1 MYRRVSTGFFI
12 FKYRIFYWIKQILYK
27 VIENFLS
34 VFEKGYPKNKKYTR
48 WSNKWT
54 YEVEIVADVTSFH
67 RMFRR
72 HRKFTL
78 YCLKLYRGNKIIFEF
93 IPFKSLS
100 QSLSLCIKTCGF
112 WLFLH
117 FIHSHLYGRPSCLVF
132 STSCGILFVQLEDSF
147 FGLVFSQI
155 YLFSE
160 FGNFRQI

>member
-78 YCLKLYRGNKIIFEF
+78 NCVNCPCVLKLVDFDCFCTSFTLICMADLLVWFFQLLVGSGSFSSRTA
-93 IPFKSLS
+93 SLV
-100 QSLSLCIKTCGF
+100 
-112 WLFLH
+112 W
-117 FIHSHLYGRPSCLVF
+117 
-132 STSCGILFVQLEDSF
+132 F
-147 FGLVFSQI
+147 FGKFICFQNLEIFVK
-155 YLFSE
+155 
-160 FGNFRQI
+160 FRAF